1 MTVAVHMVSV
11 LDILLL
17 VAVILIATT
26 LETAVVTLALC
37 VQLVCILA

>member
-1 MTVAVHMVSV
+1 MTVAVHTVSV

-17 VAVILIATT
+17 VAVILIVTT
-26 LETAVVTLALC
+26 LETAVVTLTLC